1 MVGTMYVSPSPDA
14 PSFVKEG
21 QKVNIGDTLCIIEAM
36 KMFNEI
42 EADKAGI
49 IRECLV
55 ENGQPV
61 ADCNLYDCTVG
72 NSQISSLPID
82 NTCTYEGEDYNCLKD
97 IILPWMQGQTEAG
110 EADFSVHVGDI
121 IKGNGDGGNRRCQ
134 DSSFTSRKNLISDV
148 SNFLVTPGGMLNM
161 YVICLCVVVLNI
173 LT

>member
-1 MVGTMYVSPSPDA
+1 MNIPQIQQSAM
-14 PSFVKEG
+14 EG
-21 QKVNIGDTLCIIEAM
+21 ELTTSKVRHPLPTRVTWLYNCLPLCNTCNTCIE
-36 KMFNEI
+36 K
-42 EADKAGI
+42 
-49 IRECLV
+49 
-55 ENGQPV
+55 GQPV

-97 IILPWMQGQTEAG
+97 VILPWMQGQTEAG

-134 DSSFTSRKNLISDV
+134 DSSFTSRKNLFSGVD
-148 SNFLVTPGGMLNM
+148 NFLVTPGGMLN
-161 YVICLCVVVLNI
+161 VICIMCLCVVALNI